1 MSTDSKIPEQ
11 FLDEEYNST
20 KHPWFQQ
27 LNWKDDRKYYK
38 FGKDKSVSHTV
49 TRKPGTSEFKVNKKL
64 KEASALAR
72 LVEKSR

>member
-1 MSTDSKIPEQ
+1 MSTDSKTPEQ
-11 FLDEEYNST
+11 FLGEDYNST
-20 KHPWFQQ
+20 KHPWFQK
-27 LNWKDDRKYYK
+27 LSWKDDRKYYK

-49 TRKPGTSEFKVNKKL
+49 TRKPVTRDFTVNKKL